1 MESLFFW
8 HALNKKRYRIGI
20 VLGSIYRFV
29 DRKRKYHDVS
39 VHRWVVTPLLISVK
53 ILKKSFQQTKYES
66 PSGIANYQLE
76 GPNSNTE
83 GHGPW
88 TTANLNP

>member
-1 MESLFFW
+1 VEFVFW
-8 HALNKKRYRIGI
+8 RALNNTVSDRNRFG
-20 VLGSIYRFV
+20 GFV

-39 VHRWVVTPLLISVK
+39 LHWWIVTPLLISVK